1 MDVAAAL
8 VFIFVSLLLSI
19 YMGINIVYPLFI
31 GLLVLGA
38 VSIFRGFKAKQVIN
52 MAVKGA
58 KKSTLIIRIFILI
71 GAITAVWRASGTVA
85 FIVYYGIELMNP
97 DYFILYAFII
107 SAIVSFLLGTAFG
120 TVGTVGIV
128 FMIMAKSGNVSINL
142 AAGAIIAGAY
152 FGDRGSPM
160 SSSANLVASI
170 TGTDLYKNIKNMF
183 KSAAVPLGASIIIYM
198 LLARENPLVIQDNSI
213 SNAISE
219 AFNTNLLAI
228 LPAVLIL
235 TLAAFRVDVK
245 LSMLLSI
252 AIAMILAYTLQGYS
266 IIEIFKFALF
276 GFSMEDS
283 GFLRDIIRGG
293 GVISMLNVAF
303 IVLIS
308 SAYSGIFEGTNMLK
322 EIQNF
327 LETIAEK
334 YGIFAASIFT
344 GIITAALGCTQAIA
358 ILLTNQ
364 LIGNV
369 YEREG
374 RDKYELAQDLE
385 NTAVV
390 LAPLV
395 PWNIGGAV
403 PAATLTATIGFLP
416 YAFYLYLIPLYG
428 LVMDSVKRSHR
439 YTGKKVA

>member
-1 MDVAAAL
+1 
-8 VFIFVSLLLSI
+8 
-19 YMGINIVYPLFI
+19 
-31 GLLVLGA
+31 
-38 VSIFRGFKAKQVIN
+38 
-52 MAVKGA
+52 
-58 KKSTLIIRIFILI
+58 
-71 GAITAVWRASGTVA
+71 
-85 FIVYYGIELMNP
+85 
-97 DYFILYAFII
+97 
-107 SAIVSFLLGTAFG
+107 
-120 TVGTVGIV
+120 
-128 FMIMAKSGNVSINL
+128 
-142 AAGAIIAGAY
+142 
-152 FGDRGSPM
+152 
-160 SSSANLVASI
+160 
-170 TGTDLYKNIKNMF
+170 
-183 KSAAVPLGASIIIYM
+183 
-198 LLARENPLVIQDNSI
+198 
-213 SNAISE
+213 
-219 AFNTNLLAI
+219 
-228 LPAVLIL
+228 
-235 TLAAFRVDVK
+235 
-245 LSMLLSI
+245 
-252 AIAMILAYTLQGYS
+252 
-266 IIEIFKFALF
+266 
-276 GFSMEDS
+276 MEDS